1 MGGFDKLKEQ
11 LELEEWPN
19 LYLFKFIMPSENEK
33 IAKITKLFNEDSDMT
48 IRPSR
53 NGNFTSISVKEVMIN
68 SESVIEVYEKASL
81 VKGVIIL

>member
-1 MGGFDKLKEQ
+1 MGEFDKLKEQ